1 MGTKVNP
8 KTLRIFHN
16 NSITVPSIN
25 WYSNNYS
32 TNLLKDVRRL
42 KYIEGIDGLE
52 SMNSG
57 EASGEAHGEIAFI
70 NDNLVWRQRTPTG
83 ITSKRIAE
91 LVGQLIQNAKSPESA
106 FKKAGSMLG
115 QRLVGHSNIMGLKI
129 RSAGRFNGAL
139 MAKSA
144 TLSYGKMPLQ
154 SISVNID
161 YDQIAV
167 ITKYGLQSVSVW
179 LAKS

>member
-8 KTLRIFHN
+8 KTLRIFNN

-52 SMNSG
+52 SMNS
-57 EASGEAHGEIAFI
+57 AEIAFI
-70 NDNLVWRQRTPTG
+70 NDYTNIHNLVWRQRTPTG